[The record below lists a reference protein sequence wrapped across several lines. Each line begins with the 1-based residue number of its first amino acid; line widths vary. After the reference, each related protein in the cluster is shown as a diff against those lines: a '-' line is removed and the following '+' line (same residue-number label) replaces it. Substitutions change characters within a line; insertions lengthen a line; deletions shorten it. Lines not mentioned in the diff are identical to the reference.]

1 MIYKKKVAENDFIYI
16 KEKQSLYNAYIE
28 EMKKMNKTELELRNL
43 IENENIKMKK
53 AYNEGVSDLILF
65 KTKIFELKEKLKT
78 LLNERKFFLAQY
90 KHNNLIA
97 GQLKESSNRQVYIEY
112 IEKKEGI
119 MKLVV
124 K

>member
-28 EMKKMNKTELELRNL
+28 ELKKMNKTELELRNL

-53 AYNEGVSDLILF
+53 AYNEGQSDLILF

-78 LLNERKFFLAQY
+78 LLN
-90 KHNNLIA
+90 
-97 GQLKESSNRQVYIEY
+97 
-112 IEKKEGI
+112 
-119 MKLVV
+119 
-124 K
+124 